1 MSSLKKLGGLIAH
14 DNPLHA
20 KIMCAAKEVNVV
32 LHKLAEME
40 F

>member
-20 KIMCAAKEVNVV
+20 KIMCAAKEVNA
-32 LHKLAEME
+32 L
-40 F
+40 FYSS